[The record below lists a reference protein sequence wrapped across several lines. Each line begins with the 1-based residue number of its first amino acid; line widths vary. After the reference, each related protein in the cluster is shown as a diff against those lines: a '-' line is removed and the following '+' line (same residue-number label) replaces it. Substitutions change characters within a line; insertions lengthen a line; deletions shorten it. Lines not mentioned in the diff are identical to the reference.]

1 MPRRPGSAIVE
12 EVFAK
17 IGAIL
22 FVLGAVPFALWI
34 GGYLPP
40 PERTAAAESR
50 PAFEPGLV
58 EREWRDHVAGICAW
72 ERKRAQGIKKAFG
85 RAVTPADALLGLDS
99 AIRLGRSSL
108 GIFRRLEPP
117 FAYRRE
123 ARQLRRLFEREQRA
137 VVGLRDA
144 IHAGERRAFF
154 LNAKIIVAAEERKR
168 VMLSDLGLQACIP
181 QPPNPPAEDEA
192 TAV

>member
-1 MPRRPGSAIVE
+1 
-12 EVFAK
+12 VFAK
-17 IGAIL
+17 IAAL
-22 FVLGAVPFALWI
+22 LLVLGAVPVALWV

-50 PAFEPGLV
+50 SALDPGREEV
-58 EREWRDHVAGICAW
+58 EWRDHVGAICTW
-72 ERKRAQGIKKAFG
+72 ERKRARGIEEAF
-85 RAVTPADALLGLDS
+85 RRSVTPVDALLGLDS

-123 ARQLRRLFEREQRA
+123 ARQLTHLLEREQRA

-144 IHAGERRAFF
+144 IRSGKRQAYLR
-154 LNAKIIVAAEERKR
+154 NAKLIVAAEERKR
-168 VMLSDLGLQACIP
+168 VMLADLGLRACIP
-181 QPPNPPAEDEA
+181 QPPNPPAKTDA
-192 TAV
+192 IV